1 MAKYLNT
8 QHIIFLKNENNKNK
22 VFSFFSTYQG
32 FFARQQEFTINM
44 RFFFSLNT
52 KPLTNSQL
60 SYSIT
65 FITKNLYFFLRLYF
79 LFLNSKKKKELV
91 FLRADKKKI
100 IEDAK
105 VHSFTVMFIYL
116 ATMEKKKMYLH
127 CWWITWY
134 SPLSNSCFSWS
145 NNSWDGYR
153 SNLPHNDYLT
163 RKQIDLD

>member
-79 LFLNSKKKKELV
+79 LFLNSKKKKGTGFAKCRQNVTHWRCKSPLFYSNVYLFSNNGEKENVSSLLMNHLILPTLQQLFFLIKQ
-91 FLRADKKKI
+91 FLR
-100 IEDAK
+100 
-105 VHSFTVMFIYL
+105 
-116 ATMEKKKMYLH
+116 
-127 CWWITWY
+127 WI
-134 SPLSNSCFSWS
+134 
-145 NNSWDGYR
+145 
-153 SNLPHNDYLT
+153 
-163 RKQIDLD
+163 QE